1 MVPYSE
7 FFWFIFSHIGTE
19 CRPEKLQKPLFK
31 AKSSFLN
38 IFWSF
43 SPLNCSKQTKKMDW
57 SFCKLQIDVHHCM
70 CINENNW
77 GNSRCM
83 TLLQRHF
90 FSFFYS
96 SFHQTFSSKMT
107 SIWFWGS
114 IFWKCDNFLV
124 RWHCSNS
131 QPLTWP
137 VNKSSPSVVANHLL
151 SSRGKAATFFQ
162 GFFEILSFYS
172 LWKSLTNVTVQL
184 CVSHSP

>member
-1 MVPYSE
+1 MWPYSE
-7 FFWFIFSHIGTE
+7 FFWFIFPRTGTE
-19 CRPEKLQKPLFK
+19 YGREKLRKPLFK

-43 SPLNCSKQTKKMDW
+43 SPPNCSKQTEKMDW
-57 SFCKLQIDVHHCM
+57 NFCKLQIDVHHCM

-83 TLLQRHF
+83 TLLPRHF
-90 FSFFYS
+90 LAFFTQVFIKS
-96 SFHQTFSSKMT
+96 

-114 IFWKCDNFLV
+114 IVWKCDDFLV
-124 RWHCSNS
+124 RWHFPNS
-131 QPLTWP
+131 QPLTWT